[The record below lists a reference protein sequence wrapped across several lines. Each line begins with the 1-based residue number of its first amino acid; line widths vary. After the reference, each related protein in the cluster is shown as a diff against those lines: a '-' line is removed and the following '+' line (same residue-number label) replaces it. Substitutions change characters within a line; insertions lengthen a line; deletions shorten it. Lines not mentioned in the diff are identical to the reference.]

1 MNINTIKQR
10 RQQKQHEEV
19 FTLTKNFIHTTHQAW
34 QQKDLDLP
42 APFAKTYKDLRSNTI
57 IQPSI
62 ADVLLES
69 LDYSNGP
76 ELKDLLNIFLE
87 AVAQKN
93 PQALTLLEHM
103 AQTYAHFT
111 VHTE

>member
-1 MNINTIKQR
+1 MNIDTIKQR
-10 RQQKQHEEV
+10 RQQMQYQEI
-19 FTLTKNFIHTTHQAW
+19 FTLTQDFIHTTCKAW
-34 QQKDLDLP
+34 QQKDLDVP

-57 IQPSI
+57 IQPSV

-93 PQALTLLEHM
+93 PRALTLLERM

-111 VHTE
+111 VHAE